1 MAAPTNPHATI
12 RWAISAFI
20 VSLLLS
26 IAKFVAYRWTGSTA
40 LLSDALESLI
50 NIGTSAFALYAV
62 WLSSQP
68 RDDDHPY
75 GHGKIEYLAA
85 GIEGALISA
94 AGLIIALVAAPRLW
108 NVVPIE
114 RLSIG
119 LIVSAAIAVIALGYG
134 QLLVRAGRRL
144 ESLTIESDGAHLRSD
159 GLTTAGAFVALVLV
173 ALTGWTWIDPLAA
186 LVMAIWLLISGVNIV
201 RRAVGGLMDEA
212 VPELLD
218 TIADRL
224 EAARQPGWLS
234 PHHTK
239 IHRHGQYVH
248 IDLHL
253 VLPRFWSLKQAHD
266 VSHVIEETLHDAFGE
281 RSEVMTHLEPCRPDA
296 CAGCDLGECPV
307 RSTEFISRESFSGRA
322 IRLPYRH
329 RQQEPE
335 S

>member
-1 MAAPTNPHATI
+1 MARTTNPHATI
-12 RWAISAFI
+12 RWAGSAFI

-62 WLSSQP
+62 WLSAQP

-94 AGLIIALVAAPRLW
+94 AGLIIALVAGPRLW
-108 NVVPIE
+108 GHVQIE
-114 RLSIG
+114 RLSVG
-119 LIVSAAIAVIALGYG
+119 LAVSAAIAVIALAFG
-134 QLLVRAGRRL
+134 QLLMRVGRRL

-159 GLTTAGAFVALVLV
+159 GLTTAGAFLALVLV
-173 ALTGWTWIDPLAA
+173 YLTGWTWIDPLAA
-186 LVMAIWLLISGVNIV
+186 LIMAIWLLISGVNIV
-201 RRAVGGLMDEA
+201 RRAVGGLMDQA

-224 EAARQPGWLS
+224 EQVRQPGWLS

-239 IHRHGQYVH
+239 VHRHGQYVH
-248 IDLHL
+248 IDLHM

-281 RSEVMTHLEPCRPDA
+281 RSEIMTHLEPCRPDA
-296 CAGCDLGECPV
+296 CESCDLADCPV
-307 RSTEFISRESFSGRA
+307 RETDFRARERFSGRA

-329 RQQEPE
+329 SQPDTD